1 MKWKRAYTMNSM
13 KLNTTIDRSLIQ
25 TEKEMLV
32 RWGDYDKPFVSIN
45 CITYN
50 HEKYIADALDG
61 FLIQKI
67 DFPIEILVHDDASTD
82 RTPEIIRSYEERY
95 PNIIKPIYQKMNQYS
110 QGKKPSVFNFKRAQG
125 EYVAMCEGD
134 DYWTDPYKLQL
145 QVDFLESHPDY
156 SLCFCNV
163 EVIYEDPKKQ
173 SHPGYIDTKMPN
185 GYLNTILIPE
195 KTTNIERLAR
205 GNYIHTPGVLFR
217 NWLREQGI
225 PEYMSS
231 VTIGDWPLHL
241 RTATFGKIRYFR
253 EAMVVYRV
261 HETGMWSTQSHA
273 HQQRMSLLQYPPLL
287 VSPLFSDSI
296 KSIWKDIL
304 PRRIAGLERSSSGD
318 EEMRNVLNEVRIR
331 LTDVWPTFPSAL
343 DCARK
348 ILKSRVRSVARALV
362 ASRKLFISL
371 FAKRRG
377 GS

>member
-1 MKWKRAYTMNSM
+1 MFLNDRKNVIYINGRPTGRWNFINLLKNS
-13 KLNTTIDRSLIQ
+13 K
-25 TEKEMLV
+25 
-32 RWGDYDKPFVSIN
+32 G
-45 CITYN
+45 
-50 HEKYIADALDG
+50 KYIALCD
-61 FLIQKI
+61 
-67 DFPIEILVHDDASTD
+67 
-82 RTPEIIRSYEERY
+82 
-95 PNIIKPIYQKMNQYS
+95 
-110 QGKKPSVFNFKRAQG
+110 
-125 EYVAMCEGD
+125 GD
-134 DYWTDPYKLQL
+134 DYWSNPYKIQK
-145 QVDFLESHPDY
+145 QVDFLESHQDY

-163 EVIYEDPKKQ
+163 KVIYEDPKKQ
-173 SHPGYIDTKMPN
+173 SHPGYIDIKMPD
-185 GYLNTILIPE
+185 GYLNTIPIPE
-195 KTTNIERLAR
+195 ETTDIERLAR

-217 NWLREQGI
+217 NWIKEQGM

-231 VTIGDWPLHL
+231 VTIGDWPIHL

-253 EAMVVYRV
+253 EALVVYRV
-261 HETGMWSTQSHA
+261 HETGIWSTQSHA

-318 EEMRNVLNEVRIR
+318 EAMRNVLNEVRIR

-348 ILKSRVRSVARALV
+348 ILKSPVRSVARALV
-362 ASRKLFISL
+362 ASLKLFISL